1 MTMPRKPFFD
11 TNVLVYAF
19 LSTDPRH
26 GTARALAAGG
36 GVFSVQVANE
46 FVDVARRKI
55 RWEWDDVVAML
66 AAFRAWFGAPTPL
79 TDETHQAALALARRY
94 HLRIYDGLIIS
105 AAKQAGCKMLYT
117 EDMQHGQT
125 LDGVLIQNPF
135 LTR

>member
-1 MTMPRKPFFD
+1 MPPKPFFD

-46 FVDVARRKI
+46 FVDVARRKM

-66 AAFRAWFGAPTPL
+66 AAFRAWFGTPVPL
-79 TDETHQAALALARRY
+79 THETHVLALEVARRRG
-94 HLRIYDGLIIS
+94 LRIYDALVLS
-105 AAKQAGCKMLYT
+105 AAKQAGCRILYT
-117 EDMQHGQT
+117 EDLQDGQT
-125 LDGVLIQNPF
+125 IEGVLVRNPF
-135 LTR
+135 VGA